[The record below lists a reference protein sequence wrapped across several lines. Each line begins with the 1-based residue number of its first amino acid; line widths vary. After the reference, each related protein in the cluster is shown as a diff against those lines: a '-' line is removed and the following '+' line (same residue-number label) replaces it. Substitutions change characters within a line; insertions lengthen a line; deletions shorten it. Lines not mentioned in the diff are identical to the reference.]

1 MRQLLPYRLAYY
13 IEIPIACQPLL
24 FLCCMLHFSYLG
36 QQCDCKRRL
45 KGEEDTFQQL
55 DDYMSYTDS
64 CNNAFLFI
72 LSFCP
77 GKFCQYCSDLYT
89 GTDHHFSLHQR
100 LSIWYLHRSVFCR
113 LHQLFFTYPYF
124 DLNFTLTGYPI
135 TFIGMLVITLL
146 TTTVTSRLKKQIA
159 INAEREKEM
168 EEAEREKLRANLLRA
183 VSHDLRTPLT
193 GIIGASA
200 SYLDAEDSLSSQ
212 EKRELIQNIN
222 DDSHWLLNMVENLL
236 SVTRIQTNDR
246 KVHKSPE
253 VVEEVVSEAVLR
265 LQKRIPDARFEVH
278 VPDDFLMI
286 PMDATLIEQVLIN
299 LLENAVVHS
308 DSHLPTVLT
317 ISQSDLFT
325 TFEVKDFGRGI
336 DENRIDSLFLGTY
349 SSGDSSDIHKGM
361 GIGLSICRTIV
372 EAHGGEITA
381 RNHEHGAVFTFTLPN
396 SEEN

>member
-1 MRQLLPYRLAYY
+1 MKSTTLKKIINNSIYTLTLL
-13 IEIPIACQPLL
+13 IAATA
-24 FLCCMLHFSYLG
+24 LG
-36 QQCDCKRRL
+36 FVIFYVSKNN
-45 KGEEDTFQQL
+45 TA
-55 DDYMSYTDS
+55 
-64 CNNAFLFI
+64 NNALVYI
-72 LSFCP
+72 LALLMISRHTASYAC
-77 GKFCQYCSDLYT
+77 GI
-89 GTDHHFSLHQR
+89 FSAVFSVV
-100 LSIWYLHRSVFCR
+100 SINC
-113 LHQLFFTYPYF
+113 FFTYPF
-124 DLNFTLTGYPI
+124 FAVNFTLDGYPI
-135 TFIGMLVITLL
+135 TFIFMLTIAVL
-146 TTTVTSRLKKQIA
+146 TSATTIRMKKQDQMI
-159 INAEREKEM
+159 AERERRINETEKE
-168 EEAEREKLRANLLRA
+168 RIRANLLRA

-193 GIIGASA
+193 SIIGASA
-200 SYLDAEDSLSSQ
+200 SYLENQESLTRQ
-212 EKRELIQNIN
+212 ECTDLISTIN
-222 DDSHWLLNMVENLL
+222 EDSHWLLNMVENLL
-236 SVTRIQTNDR
+236 SVTRIQNDGG
-246 KVHKSPE
+246 KVTKEPE
-253 VVEEVVSEAVLR
+253 IIVEEVVSEAVLR

>member
-1 MRQLLPYRLAYY
+1 MKKILSNNWMITCLIL
-13 IEIPIACQPLL
+13 IPAT
-24 FLCCMLHFSYLG
+24 MLS
-36 QQCDCKRRL
+36 
-45 KGEEDTFQQL
+45 
-55 DDYMSYTDS
+55 
-64 CNNAFLFI
+64 FLFFRFVPENSANIALIYI
-72 LSFCP
+72 LALIIISLCTSGYRYGIFTA
-77 GKFCQYCSDLYT
+77 L
-89 GTDHHFSLHQR
+89 FSVVC
-100 LSIWYLHRSVFCR
+100 INY
-113 LHQLFFTYPYF
+113 FFTYPYF
-124 DLNFTLTGYPI
+124 DLNFTLTGYPM

-308 DSHLPTVLT
+308 DSRLPTVLT